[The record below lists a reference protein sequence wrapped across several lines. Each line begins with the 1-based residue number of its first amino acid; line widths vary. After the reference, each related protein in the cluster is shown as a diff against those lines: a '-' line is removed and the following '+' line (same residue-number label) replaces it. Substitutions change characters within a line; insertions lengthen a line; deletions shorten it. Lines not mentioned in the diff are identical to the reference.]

1 MCHGSPFM
9 LEPRVHSQPG
19 PELQSEGAGAP
30 PSRTPLHRP
39 LCGSHSL
46 CVAPT
51 KPLDSGGGHSDVSVF
66 LRGVQPPW
74 ALLSKRSAINQ
85 KAPLVHR
92 V

>member
-1 MCHGSPFM
+1 MYLFI
-9 LEPRVHSQPG
+9 L
-19 PELQSEGAGAP
+19 
-30 PSRTPLHRP
+30 PS
-39 LCGSHSL
+39 SHSL

-66 LRGVQPPW
+66 LRGVQPQW

-85 KAPLVHR
+85 KARLVHR